1 MATGTYAGAVEIPMP
16 TRRPGSAK
24 FSDVYPGYGGSTAA
38 AGGQG
43 AAIESA
49 SLAAGRPPLSVDV
62 QADFLAR
69 PAGWLVV
76 GIIALG
82 ILSYLD
88 R

>member
-16 TRRPGSAK
+16 TRRAGSAR

-43 AAIESA
+43 AAIEGA
-49 SLAAGRPPLSVDV
+49 SLAAGGAPLTVDV

-69 PAGWLVV
+69 PAGWLV
-76 GIIALG
+76 LG
-82 ILSYLD
+82 LVVLGVLSYLD